1 MINHIA
7 QKSSD
12 FTYITLYDLSYIIN
26 HVIFIGLYIFQT
38 EINITILN
46 KEKHK
51 SIRQQKNKTFTIL
64 KQVIVSLRSSAA
76 QIDIWSLRRDL
87 LI

>member
-12 FTYITLYDLSYIIN
+12 FTYITLYDLPYIIH
-26 HVIFIGLYIFQT
+26 HVIYIGLYIFQT

-64 KQVIVSLRSSAA
+64 KQVIVSLRLSAA

>member
-12 FTYITLYDLSYIIN
+12 FTYITLYDLPYIIN
-26 HVIFIGLYIFQT
+26 HVIYIGLYIFQ
-38 EINITILN
+38 
-46 KEKHK
+46 KHK

-64 KQVIVSLRSSAA
+64 KQVIVSLRLSAA